1 VLEGSGL
8 KFLHTVGKD
17 TVGVVGLGRV
27 GLTTATC
34 FASRGFETVGLDNS
48 RDVLDKL
55 RKGHPHFYEPKL
67 EPMLKEAIEKGRI
80 HFTSSYA
87 ELVGRSTTLFITV
100 GTPSS
105 KQGGMDLTHVRSA
118 ARSLGRAMRELDGF
132 RLIVVKST
140 VLPGTTVNVVKPL
153 LEKSSGWEFGEF
165 GLCNNPEFLQEGNAV
180 GDTFWP
186 GRIVIG
192 EVDRRSGL
200 TLKALYRRFHDVET
214 PHLLR
219 TTPTNSELIKYA
231 CNAFLAMK
239 VSFINQIADI
249 CEQLPDT
256 DVATIAKGMGL
267 DRRIG
272 RLFLK
277 AGLGYGGSCFTK
289 DQKALQN
296 FAKSTGVSLPLL
308 QGTMQVNRRRVDHA
322 VRLAENLIGLLK
334 GKRIAVLGLSFK
346 PDSDDIRDA
355 ASIRLI
361 QALLS
366 KGANVIAYDPIAME
380 NAKRVFGGRIEYA
393 PSPIRC
399 LTGAD
404 CCFLAT
410 EWEEFSGLS
419 PKVFVENM
427 QTPAVIDG
435 RKIYDPDLF
444 HKAGVRF
451 ESIGHG
457 HW

>member
-1 VLEGSGL
+1 M
-8 KFLHTVGKD
+8 HTVGKE

-34 FASRGFETVGLDNS
+34 FASRGFETLALDTNK
-48 RDVLDKL
+48 DLVEKL

-67 EPMLKEAIEKGRI
+67 EPMLREAIEKGRI
-80 HFTSSYA
+80 HFTSSHA
-87 ELVGRSTTLFITV
+87 ELVGKSTTVFITV
-100 GTPSS
+100 GTPST
-105 KQGGMDLTHVRSA
+105 QGGVMDLAQVRSA
-118 ARSLGRAMRELDGF
+118 SSSVGRAMRDVESF

-140 VLPGTTVNVVKPL
+140 VLPGTTLNVVKPL
-153 LEKSSGWEFGEF
+153 LEKSSGREFGEF
-165 GLCNNPEFLQEGNAV
+165 GLCNNPEFLREGDAV

-186 GRIVIG
+186 GRVIIG
-192 EVDRRSGL
+192 EADRRSGL

-214 PHLLR
+214 PRVIR
-219 TTPTNSELIKYA
+219 TTPSNSELIKYA

-256 DVATIAKGMGL
+256 DVDVVARGMGL

-289 DQKALQN
+289 DQKALLS
-296 FAKSTGVSLPLL
+296 FARSNGVALPLVN
-308 QGTMQVNRRRVDHA
+308 GTMQVNRKRVDHA
-322 VRLAENLIGLLK
+322 VHVAESLIGRLN

-361 QALLS
+361 QALVS
-366 KGANVIAYDPIAME
+366 KGANVAAYDPLAIE
-380 NAKRVFGGRIEYA
+380 NAKKVLGGLVEYA
-393 PSPIRC
+393 PSPLQC
-399 LTGAD
+399 LAGAD
-404 CCFLAT
+404 CCFIAT

-427 QTPAVIDG
+427 HTPAVIDG
-435 RKIYDPDLF
+435 RRIYDPDLF

-451 ESIGHG
+451 EAVGLG

>member
-1 VLEGSGL
+1 VLEGSAL
-8 KFLHTVGKD
+8 KFMHTAGKD

-27 GLTTATC
+27 GLTTAAC
-34 FASRGFETVGLDNS
+34 FASRGFETVALDNS
-48 RDVLDKL
+48 KDVLEKL
-55 RKGHPHFYEPKL
+55 RKGRPHFYEPKL
-67 EPMLKEAIEKGRI
+67 EPMLREAIEKGRI

-87 ELVGRSTTLFITV
+87 ELVGRSTALFITV

-105 KQGGMDLTHVRSA
+105 KQGGLDLSQVRSA
-118 ARSLGRAMRELDGF
+118 TRSLGRAMRGVEGF

-140 VLPGTTVNVVKPL
+140 VLPGTTLNVVKPL
-153 LEKSSGWEFGEF
+153 LERSSGWEVGEF

-180 GDTFWP
+180 ADTLWP

-214 PHLLR
+214 PQVIR

-256 DVATIAKGMGL
+256 DVGTIARGMGL

-272 RLFLK
+272 RLFLR

-289 DQKALQN
+289 DQKALLN
-296 FAKSTGVSLPLL
+296 FAKSTGVSLPLV

-322 VRLAENLIGLLK
+322 VRVAESLVGRLE

-346 PDSDDIRDA
+346 PDSDDIRDS

-361 QALLS
+361 LALLS
-366 KGANVIAYDPIAME
+366 KGAKIAAYDPLAME
-380 NAKRVFGGRIEYA
+380 NSKKVLGGLIEYS
-393 PSPIRC
+393 PSPLQC
-399 LTGAD
+399 LAGSD

-427 QTPAVIDG
+427 HTPAVVDG

-451 ESIGHG
+451 EAVGLC